1 MKKKILATLLAAL
14 MLFSLVGCGN
24 SGHIPGDNPPMME
37 DIPNQEIDPEW
48 EAQQE
53 EAYNPHYSKEDK
65 NKPFIEYASFDEY
78 GEWSEGFMWVRR
90 TEKSWDKVTEYI
102 GYIDQEGNVVGGWH
116 EIVERS
122 DKDNFRDIQDAYA
135 YLDAMEDEVA
145 PLSSRSLWDFQGGF
159 AVKRIQTYQE
169 GDYYAT
175 ADYYPLLQVMNTKGE
190 TVFSFLPLAY
200 HYTSSFERDFSF
212 VNGLPIFYASTT
224 AVWDGDR
231 YLGETPAM
239 YVIFPEGD
247 TVRQVLI
254 EGSVGEEGFYDAD
267 YFDYDLN
274 NRRFINGY
282 CAMIDW
288 DRAYLFD
295 EEGKTAFEI
304 EFKYRI
310 EKLYAEGDSVFM
322 RFIGADEET
331 TYEVEMDWQGNWL
344 NEPEPVG

>member
-116 EIVERS
+116 EFVERS

-169 GDYYAT
+169 GT
-175 ADYYPLLQVMNTKGE
+175 GITGDYYPLLQIMNTKGE
-190 TVFSFLPLAY
+190 IVFSFLPLDY
-200 HYTSSFERDFSF
+200 YRTDTVKQEFSF
-212 VNGLPIFYASTT
+212 VNGLPIFYVST
-224 AVWDGDR
+224 AADWDGDR

-239 YVIFPEGD
+239 YMIFPEGD
-247 TVRQVLI
+247 TVREFLI
-254 EGSVGEEGFYDAD
+254 EGSVGEEGFYSVDH
-267 YFDYDLN
+267 FVYDLN
-274 NRRFINGY
+274 NRRFANGY
-282 CAMIDW
+282 CSMIDG

-295 EEGKTAFEI
+295 QEGKTAFEI

-310 EKLYAEGDSVFM
+310 EKLYAEGNSVFM
-322 RFIGADEET
+322 QFIGADKKT